1 MRKQSALA
9 KDVNSVTIRK
19 CRKSDL
25 LAINRLIFQLISEL
39 DEKEGIDPEFISRNS
54 RSLLRSASSHF
65 LVAEAAKTV
74 VGFVH
79 FTTRGTISHRG
90 LSGLIDELVVT
101 KGFRRRGIGRKLL
114 LATIKRCRE
123 LGCCETEVSTEGT
136 NREARAFYESC
147 GFEERGILLEK
158 DLT

>member
-1 MRKQSALA
+1 VLA
-9 KDVNSVTIRK
+9 RDVNDVTIRNGT
-19 CRKSDL
+19 KSDL
-25 LAINRLIFQLISEL
+25 PAINQLIFQLTSTF
-39 DEKEGIDPEFISRNS
+39 DKKESIDSEFISRKS
-54 RSLLRSASSHF
+54 RSLIRSASSHF
-65 LVAEAAKTV
+65 LVAEAGKTI

-79 FTTRGTISHRG
+79 FTTRGTITHRG
-90 LSGLIDELVVT
+90 LSGMIDELVVT

-114 LATIKRCRE
+114 LATIERCRE

-136 NREARAFYESC
+136 NRKARAFYESC